1 MTTAVRGK
9 KPEAIQPVSPIDK
22 AISATDKKTEA
33 EVSIDNMP
41 LKSLG
46 DYMRYNKKAT
56 ELNHILK
63 LKENRYPIK
72 PCPTELH
79 PKDWVVV
86 SHTNKSLNE
95 IPIMLSD
102 AMIDFK
108 MKITPGKKVH
118 LPRCVIEHI
127 ANKGKPIFQWFD
139 NPDGSKETRVAYNEP
154 RFAVRTIYEGN

>member
-9 KPEAIQPVSPIDK
+9 KQEAIQPVSPIDK
-22 AISATDKKTEA
+22 AISAADKKSEA
-33 EVSIDNMP
+33 QVDIDKMP

-63 LKENRYPIK
+63 LKVNRYPIK

-79 PKDWVVV
+79 PKDWVVINN
-86 SHTNKSLNE
+86 TNKSLND
-95 IPIMLSD
+95 IAIMLSND
-102 AMIDFK
+102 MIDFK
-108 MKITPGKKVH
+108 MKVKPGQKVH

-127 ANKGKPIFQWFD
+127 ANKGKPIYQWFD